1 MSGLK
6 IVNEWT
12 QEYSR
17 RNSVTCKLFSDD
29 SGSPKFRDNCD
40 PWETPH
46 QTDDG
51 HGPIS
56 NMESHLPDAMG
67 RFPVSDMTPPEH
79 RSV

>member
-6 IVNEWT
+6 NIQDVILSPANF
-12 QEYSR
+12 
-17 RNSVTCKLFSDD
+17 FSDD